1 MIDLLPKPAKN
12 GRTPLPVVLLRTP
25 TGTAKALLDYPPTKV
40 ISQRTP
46 AFRMI
51 VDLPLG
57 DEEHS
62 DRKKT
67 SKMKVSF
74 VRCPGF
80 TCYPWRGLTERGE
93 TVRSGERQRWKF
105 P

>member
-25 TGTAKALLDYPPTKV
+25 TGTIKKVLLGYSRRPK
-40 ISQRTP
+40 R
-46 AFRMI
+46 FRSKTDVFQI
-51 VDLPLG
+51 IIDLPLG

-67 SKMKVSF
+67 KKMKVSY
-74 VRCPGF
+74 V
-80 TCYPWRGLTERGE
+80 RGLGMKGRP
-93 TVRSGERQRWKF
+93 W
-105 P
+105 